1 MAARLQASR
10 TGVRPVT
17 ATAAARQA
25 GLAWPRLPAVAESAT
40 IGAGYAAYS
49 LIRLAIRAGHRVAF
63 THAAEL
69 WHAERRLHLTVEP
82 YLNHLAAAH
91 TLLAEAAGYY
101 YGLLHFLVTPLVL
114 AWLYLRRPAAFPRLR
129 SGLVLATAAAN
140 AVFWA
145 WPAAPP
151 RFSVPGMTDILVAHD
166 ILGAAHPRGATSLV
180 NLYAAMPSLHVA
192 WAAWCAAAVVTT
204 TRGRWRHLAW
214 LYPAATTLVV
224 LVSAN
229 HFLLDVTG
237 GLAVA
242 GLGMLATSRPSQLLA
257 PRALP
262 ATARDGRRAKDGHR
276 RAIGRGQH
284 RALHDGWVLGRFL
297 RAGAAADIG
306 HHTAG
311 TVMTCGVRPG
321 TTAAAAGHPDSARP
335 GDIAA
340 GRVPELTGGRVR
352 AAFRR
357 GRPWVWVLAAGV
369 VAAAVVRA
377 PGAASDVRAAA
388 GHLGGPRA
396 WWLGVAVAAE
406 IVSLAGGAGAQRQLL
421 AAAGAYLPWR
431 TVFRP
436 GACLH
441 RAGQGD
447 RPAGP
452 VTGGAWQV
460 REYRRRGAGTAPGVW
475 AVLAGGFT
483 SIAVISALLLAGAA
497 VAGRR
502 TPVARL
508 LGRGAGRRRGRAPRR
523 GRRGGAPSRWLSR
536 RHHRS
541 PAIARLAAAMAGV
554 SRQPPGFRLGVGV
567 LACTCTGLLA
577 DAGVL
582 AACFGLAGLPVPWR
596 GLLFAYAAGQLAGQ
610 LVPLPGGLGG
620 VEGGVLGAL
629 TLTGTP
635 PAAAAAAVIVYR
647 VTGCWTV
654 GATGAAAAA
663 ALARRPPA
671 RAAAPPNDRGTVSSP
686 TPAATADSTPKP
698 AFE

>member
-1 MAARLQASR
+1 
-10 TGVRPVT
+10 
-17 ATAAARQA
+17 
-25 GLAWPRLPAVAESAT
+25 
-40 IGAGYAAYS
+40 
-49 LIRLAIRAGHRVAF
+49 
-63 THAAEL
+63 
-69 WHAERRLHLTVEP
+69 
-82 YLNHLAAAH
+82 
-91 TLLAEAAGYY
+91 
-101 YGLLHFLVTPLVL
+101 
-114 AWLYLRRPAAFPRLR
+114 
-129 SGLVLATAAAN
+129 
-140 AVFWA
+140 
-145 WPAAPP
+145 
-151 RFSVPGMTDILVAHD
+151 
-166 ILGAAHPRGATSLV
+166 
-180 NLYAAMPSLHVA
+180 
-192 WAAWCAAAVVTT
+192 
-204 TRGRWRHLAW
+204 
-214 LYPAATTLVV
+214 
-224 LVSAN
+224 
-229 HFLLDVTG
+229 
-237 GLAVA
+237 
-242 GLGMLATSRPSQLLA
+242 
-257 PRALP
+257 
-262 ATARDGRRAKDGHR
+262 
-276 RAIGRGQH
+276 
-284 RALHDGWVLGRFL
+284 
-297 RAGAAADIG
+297 
-306 HHTAG
+306 
-311 TVMTCGVRPG
+311 MTCGVRPG

-431 TVFRP
+431 TVFALVLASTGLARVM
-436 GACLH
+436 
-441 RAGQGD
+441 
-447 RPAGP
+447 PAGP

-497 VAGRR
+497 VAGAGGL
-502 TPVARL
+502 PL
-508 LGRGAGRRRGRAPRR
+508 LACSAGALAVGAAGLCAAA
-523 GRRGGAPSRWLSR
+523 RRGGALSRWLSR

-596 GLLFAYAAGQLAGQ
+596 GLLFAYAAGQLAGR

-647 VTGCWTV
+647 VTGYWTV

-663 ALARRPPA
+663 ALARRRPPGP
-671 RAAAPPNDRGTVSSP
+671 RHPNPRHGSTR
-686 TPAATADSTPKP
+686 PAATADSTPKP